1 MKTIRHVGIVVNDMD
16 VMLAFYR
23 DLLKM
28 HIAVDFTEKGD
39 FIDTVIGLDGVD
51 LRMVKLTAEDGSMIE
66 LLKYHSHPNVGEGV
80 KKLYQ
85 KGPTHIAYTVE
96 DVEETYAQWSKRGV
110 PFISAPTLSP
120 DGKAKVA
127 FCRDPEGN
135 FLEIVEEIK
144 EQ

>member
-80 KKLYQ
+80 TIRQ
-85 KGPTHIAYTVE
+85 
-96 DVEETYAQWSKRGV
+96 
-110 PFISAPTLSP
+110 
-120 DGKAKVA
+120 
-127 FCRDPEGN
+127 
-135 FLEIVEEIK
+135 
-144 EQ
+144 